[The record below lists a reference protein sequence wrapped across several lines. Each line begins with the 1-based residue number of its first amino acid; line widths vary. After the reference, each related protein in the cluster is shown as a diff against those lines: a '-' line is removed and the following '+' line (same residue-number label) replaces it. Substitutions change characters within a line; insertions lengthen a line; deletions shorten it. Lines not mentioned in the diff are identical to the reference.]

1 LTSFSKVKWAF
12 QKARCLPLQ
21 VFHFSKCLLIADA
34 QLWHIRCPPFTLPQN
49 SEDNAIV
56 IIKANSLIK
65 SDIGSVATIPLV
77 SSSASTLD
85 RVKIM
90 VPAKVMVACD

>member
-1 LTSFSKVKWAF
+1 MGISK
-12 QKARCLPLQ
+12 
-21 VFHFSKCLLIADA
+21 SKTPASAGISLFKMPAHC
-34 QLWHIRCPPFTLPQN
+34 RPPIMAYKVPSIYTATK

>member
-1 LTSFSKVKWAF
+1 MGISK
-12 QKARCLPLQ
+12 
-21 VFHFSKCLLIADA
+21 SKMPASAGISLFKMPAYCRR